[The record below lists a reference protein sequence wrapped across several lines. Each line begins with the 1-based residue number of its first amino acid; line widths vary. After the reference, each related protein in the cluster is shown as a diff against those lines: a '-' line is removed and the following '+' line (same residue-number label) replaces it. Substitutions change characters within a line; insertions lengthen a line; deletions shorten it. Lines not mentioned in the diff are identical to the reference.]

1 MKAIDRFAF
10 EPEKHS
16 AKHFVIVNQWLS
28 WWKAIGWLCCV
39 RTTFFTNCTKIDAL
53 CVCVSVSAEC
63 QDLCTLP
70 FRPTEKIKSCR
81 IRYRTTEYHYHL
93 QHTFRFHFSGHAAMV
108 LGSMRMFTFSRYIL
122 IALYSSALDPA
133 KATAKKSTVRGHFS
147 FVRFFSFNHKLFRF
161 FAYTWLPNN
170 EKRKSNFY

>member
-1 MKAIDRFAF
+1 MAELVESNRLTLPCTYNVFYKLHKDRCL
-10 EPEKHS
+10 
-16 AKHFVIVNQWLS
+16 V
-28 WWKAIGWLCCV
+28 
-39 RTTFFTNCTKIDAL
+39 

-63 QDLCTLP
+63 QDFCTLP

-170 EKRKSNFY
+170 EKRKSNFYK